1 MTRTDA
7 ERAIK
12 TVKNEIF
19 MVKQV
24 SAAGKMSWK
33 TRDNKIKDW
42 EFVIKVLR
50 ECQAECPD
58 LQNDLFDNP
67 DRGKRSDL
75 NEQMRK
81 TSI

>member
-7 ERAIK
+7 ELAIK

-50 ECQAECPD
+50 DFQAGLPD